1 MKARAIQALK
11 FAGSALLA
19 AALTGAF
26 FAAILTLWGIAAAP
40 YARLSSASF
49 VIAAAL
55 AGATF
60 LTALAWRRWHGRRP
74 RRHGRRPQ
82 PQASRN

>member
-1 MKARAIQALK
+1 MKARALAALK

-26 FAAILTLWGIAAAP
+26 FAAILMLWGIAAAP
-40 YARLSSASF
+40 FARLSSASF

-55 AGATF
+55 AGASF
-60 LTALAWRRWHGRRP
+60 LTALAWRFWQGRKQ
-74 RRHGRRPQ
+74 RRQKRRL
-82 PQASRN
+82 